1 MDEQLVNSIVQKVV
15 ADVTFW
21 TAIVGF
27 LGVIAGAFISI
38 AGNIILFKIQ
48 GSQQASIDAVRKNL
62 LHQMLSNPE
71 FKDGR
76 SIETLSKV
84 TGSTAEECRKLLIDI
99 GGRGFT
105 LKDGREGWTYII
117 NRPLSEQ

>member
-1 MDEQLVNSIVQKVV
+1 MDEQLVNSIVQKIVV
-15 ADVTFW
+15 DVTFW

-27 LGVIAGAFISI
+27 LGVIAGSLISI
-38 AGNIILFKIQ
+38 AGNIVLLKTQ
-48 GSQQASIDAVRKNL
+48 GSQQASIDAARKNL
-62 LHQMLSNPE
+62 LHKMLRNAE
-71 FKDGR
+71 FTDGR

-84 TGSTAEECRKLLIDI
+84 TGTTTEECRRLLIDI
-99 GGRGFT
+99 GARGFT